1 MFRYHALVLC
11 TKQFIIKEGGIKMT
25 AQRKFSC
32 WRLIIFACL
41 IIVFGCASP
50 PKTLDPSVTGPQ
62 LIVNPECIRLGVV
75 KMRDTNIVFEG
86 SGFKPGDSVLITL
99 TGPSETKVIAAE
111 APIQPNGTFKAT
123 VPPLTKIMEFLRAD
137 VTFNEKF
144 ENVVVISQPPI
155 PKGVYTAKVESMISK
170 QTAETKLTVKG
181 KTVIDSLKDWIGK
194 LKGKIQHKKA
204 KE

>member
-1 MFRYHALVLC
+1 MFDSTFH
-11 TKQFIIKEGGIKMT
+11 
-25 AQRKFSC
+25 QRKGEMEM
-32 WRLIIFACL
+32 FAQKSFRFLGFITLVCF
-41 IIVFGCASP
+41 IMVPGCSSP
-50 PKTLDPSVTGPQ
+50 PKKLDPSITGPQ
-62 LIVNPECIRLGVV
+62 VIVNPEIIRLGVV

-86 SGFKPGDSVLITL
+86 SGFKSNDSVLITL
-99 TGPSETKVIAAE
+99 KGPNETKVITAE
-111 APIQPNGTFKAT
+111 APIKPDGTFRAT
-123 VPPLTKIMEFLRAD
+123 VPPLTKIMEFLRGD

-194 LKGKIQHKKA
+194 LKGRVQYKK
-204 KE
+204 K